1 VKPVNM
7 LKRTYAF
14 LFQGLYESLSIMAYQ
29 ALVPFFSFFSFFI
42 YGKAN
47 ASNSSYRQRV
57 ATMWELGP
65 KTLLVKEE
73 GRSSFVKFLQLSR
86 RPDDP

>member
-1 VKPVNM
+1 M

-29 ALVPFFSFFSFFI
+29 ALVPFFSFFI

-47 ASNSSYRQRV
+47 ASNSSFKQRV